1 MSAPVFFTTISLILG
16 TVILVFGMRAYASI
30 QQAKARSGAEE
41 AYRQIA
47 EKAIAAQSETAAALA
62 GLKTA
67 LADVPA
73 RLAAVEK
80 ILKQVE

>member
-1 MSAPVFFTTISLILG
+1 MSVPVFFTSLSLFLG
-16 TVILVFGMRAYASI
+16 TVIAVFGIRAYATV
-30 QQAKARSGAEE
+30 QQAKARLGAEE

-47 EKAIAAQSETAAALA
+47 EKAVAAQSETAAALA
-62 GLKTA
+62 GLQAA
-67 LADVPA
+67 LSEVPA

>member
-1 MSAPVFFTTISLILG
+1 MSAPVFFTTLSLILG
-16 TVILVFGMRAYASI
+16 TVIVVFGLRAYAAI
-30 QQAKARSGAEE
+30 QQAKARLGAEE

-47 EKAIAAQSETAAALA
+47 EKAVAGQSETAAALA
-62 GLKTA
+62 GLQSV